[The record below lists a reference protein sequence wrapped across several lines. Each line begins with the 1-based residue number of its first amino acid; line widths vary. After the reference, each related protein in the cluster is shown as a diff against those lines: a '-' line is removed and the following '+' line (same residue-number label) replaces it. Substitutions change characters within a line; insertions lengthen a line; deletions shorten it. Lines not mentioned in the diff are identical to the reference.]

1 MGPVNTSQQV
11 LTQWIYCWDPVK
23 GNDWPIPRSV
33 LLVKVTRQCAL
44 QGTGGSGEAAAHLA
58 HDQLPSP
65 VHQVGSIPANAADD
79 GQWSQGL
86 ISAVSHLRFL
96 LICFVDSLEGGLG
109 LGSLLC

>member
-1 MGPVNTSQQV
+1 M
-11 LTQWIYCWDPVK
+11 
-23 GNDWPIPRSV
+23 
-33 LLVKVTRQCAL
+33 
-44 QGTGGSGEAAAHLA
+44 AAAHLA

-86 ISAVSHLRFL
+86 ISAVSHLHFL
-96 LICFVDSLEGGLG
+96 FICFVDTLVGGLG